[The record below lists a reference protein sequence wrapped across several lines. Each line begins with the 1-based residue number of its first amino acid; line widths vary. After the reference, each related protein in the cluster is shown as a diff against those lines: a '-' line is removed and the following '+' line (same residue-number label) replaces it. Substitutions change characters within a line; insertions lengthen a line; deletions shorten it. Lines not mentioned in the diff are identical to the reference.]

1 MTISMKKR
9 VFLALLLGFC
19 AWPAMA
25 QWPGCSPYC
34 TQAEEG
40 FQPCADT
47 FSLFRRKEFY
57 DIGVI
62 LPSWLPIVNKQ
73 YVAILEGTVTNNYT
87 EGTEGPHLS
96 YEDLPFYHYSHD
108 FDFDVLPDKTED
120 KRFQY
125 LSPYLIYKKADG
137 SKDTVLDPFMH
148 VEWESGIGMCNPIN
162 PLKDDND
169 AGRSGG
175 FFTAGHER
183 GDVIWN
189 FPTVN
194 DWVHVEGNYVWDRG
208 HPPSRAEIHPP
219 RFVAIKRT
227 LPERLMIGDSSVKF
241 AMRIDVFAS
250 GDGGALMNNRYNS
263 PQFVQRVNMSSKDY
277 EVVFKMNMPRPSPN
291 AQLKYQLQKR
301 KGDTFSQYELIT
313 LNEDSGIVKLVIP
326 WKTTNANDLEVY
338 ARSIFVYWDEG
349 RGIAQDV
356 PVDVYKV
363 KLKHL
368 YIKRLCDYLSKAE
381 IRLFANVGNNWVF
394 VNDFFPRKGKIL
406 TKGLGK
412 TRKKHW
418 DLQNEFTVYVP
429 RGTAFRVY
437 MAGWEVDGVDL
448 LSGDLLD
455 PTSECNRKT
464 KRFIKDRIFSIRNM
478 LLKGCMDDQYG
489 DIGSMHSYDNL
500 GRINTFT
507 NAPEKG
513 RNEDPC
519 PFSEYELK
527 DRYFLTYTIEK
538 EN

>member
-1 MTISMKKR
+1 
-9 VFLALLLGFC
+9 
-19 AWPAMA
+19 
-25 QWPGCSPYC
+25 
-34 TQAEEG
+34 
-40 FQPCADT
+40 
-47 FSLFRRKEFY
+47 
-57 DIGVI
+57 
-62 LPSWLPIVNKQ
+62 
-73 YVAILEGTVTNNYT
+73 
-87 EGTEGPHLS
+87 
-96 YEDLPFYHYSHD
+96 
-108 FDFDVLPDKTED
+108 
-120 KRFQY
+120 
-125 LSPYLIYKKADG
+125 
-137 SKDTVLDPFMH
+137 
-148 VEWESGIGMCNPIN
+148 
-162 PLKDDND
+162 
-169 AGRSGG
+169 
-175 FFTAGHER
+175 
-183 GDVIWN
+183 
-189 FPTVN
+189 
-194 DWVHVEGNYVWDRG
+194 
-208 HPPSRAEIHPP
+208 
-219 RFVAIKRT
+219 
-227 LPERLMIGDSSVKF
+227 
-241 AMRIDVFAS
+241 
-250 GDGGALMNNRYNS
+250 
-263 PQFVQRVNMSSKDY
+263 
-277 EVVFKMNMPRPSPN
+277 MNMPRPSPN

-500 GRINTFT
+500 GRVNTFT
-507 NAPEKG
+507 NTPEKG